1 MHMMTRVV
9 FMGSPE
15 FAVPSLRAL
24 TQEYTVVGVVTQPD
38 RPAGRGRALR
48 PPAIKLEASAK
59 GWATIQPNKLTE
71 PSAIQQIRDWAPQV
85 IVVAAFGQLLR
96 PEMLRLPAHGCINVH
111 ASLLP
116 RWRGAAPIQA
126 AIAAGDAESGV
137 TIMQM
142 DEGLDTGPIIAQR
155 RVAIDPQET
164 GGSLT
169 EKLARLGAELLPVAL
184 RGYLSGS
191 LAPQQQIAARATKA
205 PLLKKEDGRLDPSL
219 PAEVLERRVRAFN
232 PWPGAFI
239 MLDEGNLKVH
249 RAHAIAAQQPPG
261 SRLAVDGKP
270 ALGTVQ
276 GVLVLDEVQPAGK
289 KPMSGDVFL
298 LGARGWRQDMR
309 SS

>member
-1 MHMMTRVV
+1 MMTRVV

-24 TQEYTVVGVVTQPD
+24 AREYTVVGVVTQPD

-48 PPAIKLEASAK
+48 PPAVKLEANAM
-59 GWATIQPNKLTE
+59 GLATVQPNKLTE
-71 PSAIQQIRDWAPQV
+71 PSAIQLIRDWAPEV

-96 PEMLRLPAHGCINVH
+96 RELLDLPAYGCINVH

-137 TIMQM
+137 TIMRM
-142 DEGLDTGPIIAQR
+142 DEGLDTGPIIVQR
-155 RVAIDPQET
+155 RTAIDPQET

-169 EKLARLGAELLPVAL
+169 EKLASLGAELLPVGL

-191 LAPQQQIAARATKA
+191 LVPQQQVAAQATKA
-205 PLLKKEDGRLDPSL
+205 PLLKKEDGRLDPL
-219 PAEVLERRVRAFN
+219 VPAEALERRVRAFN

-249 RAHAIAAQQPPG
+249 RAHAITVQQPPG
-261 SRLAVDGKP
+261 THLAVDGKP
-270 ALGTVQ
+270 ALSTAQ
-276 GVLVLDEVQPAGK
+276 GILVLDEVQPSGK
-289 KPMSGDVFL
+289 KTMRGEDFL
-298 LGARGWRQDMR
+298 LGARSWLRDAQ

>member
-24 TQEYTVVGVVTQPD
+24 TREYTVVGVVTQPE
-38 RPAGRGRALR
+38 RPAGRGRVLK
-48 PPAIKLEASAK
+48 PPAIKLEAGAL
-59 GWATIQPNKLTE
+59 GLPTIQPSKLTE
-71 PSAIQQIRDWAPQV
+71 PSALQRIRDWAPEV

-96 PEMLRLPAHGCINVH
+96 REMLELPEHGCINVH

-137 TIMQM
+137 TIMRM
-142 DEGLDTGPIIAQR
+142 DEGLDTGPMIAQSS
-155 RVAIDPQET
+155 VPIDSQDT
-164 GGSLT
+164 GGSLAD
-169 EKLARLGAELLPVAL
+169 KLARLGADLLPVAL
-184 RGYLSGS
+184 RGYLAGS
-191 LAPQQQIAARATKA
+191 IVPQPQDSADATKA
-205 PLLKKEDGRLDPSL
+205 PLLKKEDGHLDPL
-219 PAEVLERRVRAFN
+219 MPASTLERRVRAFN

-239 MLDEGNLKVH
+239 QQDEGNLKVH
-249 RAHAIAAQQPPG
+249 RAHVMTAQQPPG
-261 SRLAVDGKP
+261 LRLAVDGKP

-289 KPMSGDVFL
+289 KPMSGEDFL
-298 LGARGWRQDMR
+298 LGARGWRQDAR